1 MADIFREVDEEV
13 RQDQVQLWL
22 ARYWGWLLVAG
33 LLIVAGVGGWRAYD
47 YWRTQKEQAAGG
59 IYLDALKL
67 ARDGKPDDAVK
78 LLDGLATTGT
88 PGYRVLARLRAAA
101 ETGLKDPAAG
111 AKAYDAI
118 AADGTVDPALQDVA
132 RLRAAV
138 LLLDT
143 LDFKALQTRLEPL
156 ADANSALRNP
166 ARELLAL
173 TAIKND
179 DPTTANRYLDAI
191 VTDRTATPGARQ
203 RAQAFQALV
212 KNAAPATPAAPA
224 TAAPAT
230 PAPPPAAPTP

>member
-1 MADIFREVDEEV
+1 MSDIFREVDEEV

-33 LLIVAGVGGWRAYD
+33 LLIVAAVGGWRAYD
-47 YWRTQKEQAAGG
+47 YWRTQQEQRAGG
-59 IYLDALKL
+59 TYLDALKL
-67 ARDGKPDDAVK
+67 ARDGKSDDAVK
-78 LLDGLATTGT
+78 MLDGLATSGT

-111 AKAYDAI
+111 AKAYDAV

-132 RLRAAV
+132 RLRAAA

-143 LDFKALQTRLEPL
+143 LDAKALQGRLEPL

-173 TAIKND
+173 AAIQHD
-179 DPTTANRYLDAI
+179 DPATANRHLDAI
-191 VTDRTATPGARQ
+191 ITDRAATPGARQ
-203 RAQAFQALV
+203 RAAAFQALV
-212 KNAAPATPAAPA
+212 KDAVPAAAPAPAP
-224 TAAPAT
+224 T
-230 PAPPPAAPTP
+230 PAPPPVAATP

>member
-67 ARDGKPDDAVK
+67 ARDGKSDDAIK
-78 LLDGLATTGT
+78 MLDGLASTGT

-101 ETGLKDPAAG
+101 EVGLKDPAAG
-111 AKAYDAI
+111 AKAYDAV

-132 RLRAAV
+132 RLRAAA

-143 LDFKALQTRLEPL
+143 LDPKALQARLEPL
-156 ADANSALRNP
+156 ADTNSALRNP

-173 TAIKND
+173 AAIQRN
-179 DPTTANRYLDAI
+179 DPTAANRNLEAI
-191 VTDRTATPGARQ
+191 ITDRAATPGARQ
-203 RAQAFQALV
+203 RAAAFQALV
-212 KNAAPATPAAPA
+212 KDAPPASPATPAAA
-224 TAAPAT
+224 
-230 PAPPPAAPTP
+230 PAPPPAVPTP